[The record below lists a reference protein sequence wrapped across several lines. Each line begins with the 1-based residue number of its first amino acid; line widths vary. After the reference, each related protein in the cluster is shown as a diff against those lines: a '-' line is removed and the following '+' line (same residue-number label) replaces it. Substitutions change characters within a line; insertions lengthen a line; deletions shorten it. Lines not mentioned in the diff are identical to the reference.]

1 MAASHP
7 YCDILSKVEITSA
20 NLLEVVSF
28 YAHVIAVR
36 CYLGVLWRLGR
47 GCSSGKKGE
56 EHQKLWRKFEKL
68 TAV

>member
-7 YCDILSKVEITSA
+7 YCDILRKVEITSA
-20 NLLEVVSF
+20 NLLEVVSV

-47 GCSSGKKGE
+47 GCSSGQDGE
-56 EHQKLWRKFEKL
+56 EQQKL
-68 TAV
+68 